1 MSDSQF
7 IEAFSSDPFVRDI
20 HRRAMRV
27 LNDPILDRHQR
38 VFHIRKLQQI
48 LVEHQQKQK
57 ANVKSLFKERST
69 LRVRKA

>member
-7 IEAFSSDPFVRDI
+7 IEALSSDPIVRDI

-27 LNDPILDRHQR
+27 LNDPMLDRNQR

-48 LVEHQQKQK
+48 LVEHQSKQAAK
-57 ANVKSLFKERST
+57 ANLKPLARPT
-69 LRVRKA
+69 LSKKVR